1 MDYLEIIDL
10 LSKKDKRGL
19 ELLYT
24 LYGGKFFSFAV
35 EKWDLSEDEAWDVVY
50 QTLETLILKLSQ
62 YEFESKKHFENFIFK
77 VFTNFLRQ
85 YFRSSRK
92 KESYIYFEYINQDVP
107 ADNKYSLNEQAE
119 IEIDKKDFDDY
130 YKYEDIEN
138 PKLIALQNAL
148 KKLSELDRELLLLR
162 AQNFT
167 YDEIAEFLKIDNNQ
181 LKVRHYRAIQKLM
194 KFMSI

>member
-1 MDYLEIIDL
+1 MDYLEILDL
-10 LSKKDKRGL
+10 ISKKDKKGL
-19 ELLYT
+19 EFLYT

-35 EKWDLSEDEAWDVVY
+35 EKWDLSEDEAWNVVY

-77 VFTNFLRQ
+77 VFINFLRQ
-85 YFRSSRK
+85 YFRSSRR
-92 KESYIYFEYINQDVP
+92 KESDIHFEYINQDITSY
-107 ADNKYSLNEQAE
+107 NKNISNEQVE
-119 IEIDKKDFDDY
+119 IEIEKKDFDDY
-130 YKYEDIEN
+130 YKFEKIEN
-138 PKLIALQNAL
+138 PQLIALQRAL
-148 KKLSELDRELLLLR
+148 KKLNEIDRDLLLLR

-181 LKVRHYRAIQKLM
+181 LKVRHHRAIQKLL